1 MATESDHGKDGKSKP
16 AQGADPLS
24 LIADFAGQAV
34 NSALSE
40 VTGFDA
46 KTLVAKMPPE
56 SIVSYL
62 RGKNID
68 PNDATLNAQQKAD
81 LKIYSSLHD
90 SLTASIP
97 FYNHTAF
104 VKSMEQE
111 ISERSKQQDRV
122 DLKKPGTETSNPR
135 TSDSSK
141 LQDSGQ
147 CPVEDKQKGFQLSAE
162 KQTPT
167 NLPAS
172 DNLANP
178 TQAQSQIRDEANSS
192 NAISTTNDHKLAQP
206 KHQSSEPDKLI
217 ENRNSSSHSSSSA
230 LLADASH
237 IVIPSKGIEL
247 QGVNSQKG
255 TNREASGGK
264 IEHAEFGS
272 QKSNPITWDNVVE
285 NNAQNPETPASAP
298 QYSMPDP
305 SQVERLCSMPKSLN
319 ASDLVQSMTRDKD
332 ILRSAVKHDS
342 DSDSHPTQLP
352 RMDSQIKVSSSQEQS
367 DYEFPIQ
374 NTRQAEPHDN
384 MLGSQNTLLNADK
397 NLAGS
402 DQKNSL
408 CSTHPGSSN
417 SKSDTGAK
425 SIEKNQP
432 LTVHFQNTNQSAG
445 VMDSRRPKEFGTKQ
459 LSEVTHDQIK
469 LSAGPKKAPESTSG
483 PNEKKE
489 GLRLKGVEQ
498 YSHIAVPQ
506 TNLPQNHDSS
516 TTKLSAASP
525 SDLKANKQD
534 NPDVTS
540 KLRQNAESFVHLLNA
555 QGVSELRWQSTL
567 NHSHSE
573 FSKVF
578 TYRPTENWS
587 TQPTPLRSDGSP
599 EGRTSVT
606 RGPKVAVTTG
616 NRNAG
621 SSIGHVGIDDTS
633 TEPTSIAGITRRRFN
648 PNNKRYILG
657 SEIALA
663 VIIAAA
669 GATRIRTAVSKLGPN
684 TELIP
689 GTKPTE
695 SITVDTKQGNLVQD
709 GASSQQAEIK
719 NRPIEKFTCSQEFI
733 RKTFISGAEIALA
746 VIIGRMGTN
755 RIRATF
761 SKANTSVSEQSQCT
775 TSEVNHIAN
784 QPIYELAAEST
795 TKEEHQEKTSKAMDN
810 DTESPD
816 QRRVKP
822 KQKKKLAS
830 PAIIRP
836 KTLVASTDTLIS
848 IAEAFFYDRNVAWL
862 IADLNQSTLK
872 ETWMDGK
879 RIIELKSRQQ
889 IELPVWDD
897 IDKFYSSRPENARPE
912 NLITIVDQTT
922 IDKELLNS
930 TLRKLLDPNQD

>member
-1 MATESDHGKDGKSKP
+1 MASESDHSKDGKSKP
-16 AQGADPLS
+16 AQGADPLK

-34 NSALSE
+34 NSALSV

-46 KTLVAKMPPE
+46 KTLVAQLSPE
-56 SIVSYL
+56 SIVSYM

-68 PNDATLNAQQKAD
+68 PNDANLNAQQKAD

-97 FYNHTAF
+97 FYDHTAF

-111 ISERSKQQDRV
+111 ISERSKQQDIV
-122 DLKKPGTETSNPR
+122 DFKRLGTETSNPR

-147 CPVEDKQKGFQLSAE
+147 CPVEDKGFQISAE
-162 KQTPT
+162 KQPPT
-167 NLPAS
+167 NLPSS
-172 DNLANP
+172 DNLGNP
-178 TQAQSQIRDEANSS
+178 TQAQSQSHNEANSS
-192 NAISTTNDHKLAQP
+192 NPISTTNDHKLAQP
-206 KHQSSEPDKLI
+206 KQQSSELDKLI
-217 ENRNSSSHSSSSA
+217 ENRNSSSRSSSSD
-230 LLADASH
+230 LLADPSH
-237 IVIPSKGIEL
+237 IVKPFKSIEL
-247 QGVNSQKG
+247 QEVNSQKG

-272 QKSNPITWDNVVE
+272 QKSNPITWDNVVK
-285 NNAQNPETPASAP
+285 NNAQSPETSASAP
-298 QYSMPDP
+298 QYSMPDQ
-305 SQVERLCSMPKSLN
+305 SKAERLNSIPKSLN
-319 ASDLVQSMTRDKD
+319 ASDSVQSITRDKGT
-332 ILRSAVKHDS
+332 LRSAVNR

-352 RMDSQIKVSSSQEQS
+352 PKDSLIKVSSSQEQS
-367 DYEFPIQ
+367 DCKFSIQ

-384 MLGSQNTLLNADK
+384 IPAWQQPRLTKDK
-397 NLAGS
+397 DLPGS

-408 CSTHPGSSN
+408 SSTHLGSPN
-417 SKSDTGAK
+417 SKPDRVTQP
-425 SIEKNQP
+425 IEKNQP
-432 LTVHFQNTNQSAG
+432 LTVHFQNTNHSSD
-445 VMDSRRPKEFGTKQ
+445 VMDSGSTREFATKP
-459 LSEVTHDQIK
+459 LSEGTIDQIK
-469 LSAGPKKAPESTSG
+469 LSSGPQKATQESTSG
-483 PNEKKE
+483 PNEIKRAWRNE
-489 GLRLKGVEQ
+489 GVDQ
-498 YSHIAVPQ
+498 NSHIAVPQ
-506 TNLPQNHDSS
+506 TNLPKIHDSI
-516 TTKLSAASP
+516 TTKLSAASL

-534 NPDVTS
+534 NLGVPS
-540 KLRQNAESFVHLLNA
+540 KLRESAESFMHLLNTH
-555 QGVSELRWQSTL
+555 GISELRWQSAL

-578 TYRPTENWS
+578 TYRSTGNWS

-606 RGPKVAVTTG
+606 SGPKVAVTTG
-616 NRNAG
+616 NRSAG
-621 SSIGHVGIDDTS
+621 SSIGNINDTS
-633 TEPTSIAGITRRRFN
+633 TELTSLAGMDKRRFN

-663 VIIAAA
+663 IIIAAA
-669 GATRIRTAVSKLGPN
+669 GATRIRTSVSNVGPN
-684 TELIP
+684 IELIP
-689 GTKPTE
+689 GTKPTD
-695 SITVDTKQGNLVQD
+695 SSTVDTKQGNLVQD

-733 RKTFISGAEIALA
+733 GKTFISGAEIALA

-755 RIRATF
+755 RIRANF
-761 SKANTSVSEQSQCT
+761 SPANTSVFEQSHCI
-775 TSEVNHIAN
+775 TSAVNQIADP
-784 QPIYELAAEST
+784 PIYELAAKST
-795 TKEEHQEKTSKAMDN
+795 TKDEHQEKTSRAMDN
-810 DTESPD
+810 DTESSD

-822 KQKKKLAS
+822 KQKKKLAN

-897 IDKFYSSRPENARPE
+897 IDKFYSSRPKYARPE
-912 NLITIVDQTT
+912 NLITIVDQST
-922 IDKELLNS
+922 IDSELLNS